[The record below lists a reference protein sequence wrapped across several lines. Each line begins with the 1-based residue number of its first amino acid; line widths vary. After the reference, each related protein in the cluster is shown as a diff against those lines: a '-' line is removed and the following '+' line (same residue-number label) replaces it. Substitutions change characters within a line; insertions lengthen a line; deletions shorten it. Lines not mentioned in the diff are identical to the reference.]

1 MEVLVGMSRNA
12 DRSMADNF
20 RPVVAGMTRGG
31 GRFVSVPD
39 GVTASVPCGADGVL
53 CGSLVAVGPSKTS
66 SLWPKEYSNITG
78 RLSGL

>member
-12 DRSMADNF
+12 DRPMADNF
-20 RPVVAGMTRGG
+20 RPVVVGMTRGG

-53 CGSLVAVGPSKTS
+53 CRSLVAVQGDSVFKKMTQPHEQ
-66 SLWPKEYSNITG
+66 LFFLNY
-78 RLSGL
+78 